1 MLYLT
6 INILELKYK
15 TVIIKFI
22 VFSNSLNL
30 SDIWASLVAQSK
42 ESACQAGDVSL
53 IPRSGRCPREGN
65 GNLLQYPCLG
75 NPMDRRAWWATVHGV
90 VKELESI

>member
-30 SDIWASLVAQSK
+30 SDIWAFLVAQSK

-65 GNLLQYPCLG
+65 GDLL
-75 NPMDRRAWWATVHGV
+75 
-90 VKELESI
+90 